1 MYHQSVDG
9 CSKWPH
15 MFTFSKKERYL
26 FCDPHLFKLL
36 KLLMIAD
43 SGSYNFFSDKAFQDS
58 VRNEFISNN
67 DKMQSEWQAQRQAHQ
82 AHQASTNALQK

>member
-1 MYHQSVDG
+1 
-9 CSKWPH
+9 
-15 MFTFSKKERYL
+15 
-26 FCDPHLFKLL
+26 
-36 KLLMIAD
+36 MIAD

-67 DKMQSEWQAQRQAHQ
+67 DKMQSEWLAQRQAHQ